1 MVMKTK
7 VIILGVL
14 LTLIPAVANAKTHK
28 PQKYHYT
35 MTYHRPTH
43 IKCPY
48 AGCRTQ
54 IQP

>member
-1 MVMKTK
+1 MKTK

-14 LTLIPAVANAKTHK
+14 LTLIPAVANAKANK

-35 MTYHRPTH
+35 MTFHRSTH

-48 AGCRTQ
+48 AGCRSKL
-54 IQP
+54 QP

>member
-1 MVMKTK
+1 MKTK

-14 LTLIPAVANAKTHK
+14 LTLIPAVANAKTTTNK
-28 PQKYHYT
+28 WHYT
-35 MTYHRPTH
+35 MTYHRLVH

-48 AGCRTQ
+48 AGCRSQ